1 MVLLP
6 TWCWGGCRSGVGF
19 FPWFPFFYS
28 RRYRNICTRY
38 SQREGSFKTLM
49 NEQRIWMIK
58 SIIPHLNGSV
68 DVLLKRIGMREANFL
83 TTNKV
88 EDDVERDDLYQ
99 KGMFDF
105 RTSTMFLA
113 PMVAL
118 IILNMVSFLVGIGR
132 AVFVVGDLNKMFVQL
147 FMSIYILVVNYPI
160 IEGMI
165 IRKDKGRVPSSVI
178 ALSAVFCVVFLAF
191 SSIILLYQAWSTNA
205 GFGSLLCLIFDS

>member
-1 MVLLP
+1 MVSFLLLSSLSKHLYEVL
-6 TWCWGGCRSGVGF
+6 TTG
-19 FPWFPFFYS
+19 
-28 RRYRNICTRY
+28 
-38 SQREGSFKTLM
+38 GSFKTLM

-58 SIIPHLNGSV
+58 SLIPHLNGSV

-99 KGMFDF
+99 KGMFDI

-191 SSIILLYQAWSTNA
+191 SSIILLYQA
-205 GFGSLLCLIFDS
+205 